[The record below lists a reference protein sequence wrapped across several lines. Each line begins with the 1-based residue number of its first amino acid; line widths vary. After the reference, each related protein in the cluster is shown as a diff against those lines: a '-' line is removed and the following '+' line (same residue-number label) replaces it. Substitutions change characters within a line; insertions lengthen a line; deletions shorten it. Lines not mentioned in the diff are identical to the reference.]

1 MGSGNR
7 ALIIYISVSTAIILW
22 GFSFIWTNQ
31 ILHLD
36 IPVFTFITVRMAIA
50 AVVLLLVSSLLG
62 KLQKIKKKDIPFL
75 LLMSMFEPFIYFI
88 GESFGLKYTNSPT
101 ICAVLIATIPIFVM
115 IAGQIFFKE
124 KISKLNVFAV
134 FVTVPG
140 ILLIVLRTNEIT
152 VDYWYGI
159 LLLIMAVFAA
169 TGYSV
174 MVKKLSDRY
183 NSYTIA
189 TWQFILAAIYFL
201 PLYLIFDSGK
211 MPLTALFTA
220 DVMIPL
226 LSLALLCSCLSFVLY
241 INSIQYLGV
250 TRASVFS
257 TMTPAVSAFGAY
269 IMGHETFTP
278 LQILGLV
285 IVILGVIFT
294 QYQPTTKSA
303 SGKM

>member
-36 IPVFTFITVRMAIA
+36 IPIFTFITVRMAIA
-50 AVVLLLVSSLLG
+50 GVVLLLVSSLLR
-62 KLQKIKKKDIPFL
+62 KLQKIRKKDIPFL
-75 LLMSMFEPFIYFI
+75 LIMSMFEPFIYFI

-134 FVTVPG
+134 IITVPG
-140 ILLIVLRTNEIT
+140 ILLIVLKTTEIA

-159 LLLIMAVFAA
+159 LFLIIAVFAA
-169 TGYSV
+169 TGYSI

-201 PLYLIFDSGK
+201 PLYLIFDSSK
-211 MPLTALFTA
+211 MPIGEIFRV

-294 QYQPTTKSA
+294 QYRKQA
-303 SGKM
+303 Q

>member
-1 MGSGNR
+1 MGAGNR
-7 ALIIYISVSTAIILW
+7 AVIIYISVSIAIILW

-36 IPVFTFITVRMAIA
+36 IPIFTFITVRMFIA
-50 AVVLLLVSSLLG
+50 AVILLITSALLG
-62 KLQKIKKKDIPFL
+62 KLQKIRKTDYPLL

-115 IAGQIFFKE
+115 ISGQIFFKE

-134 FVTVPG
+134 IITVPG
-140 ILLIVLRTNEIT
+140 ILLIVLRTTEIA

-159 LLLIMAVFAA
+159 LFLIMAVFAA
-169 TGYSV
+169 TGYSIL
-174 MVKKLSDRY
+174 VKKLSDKY

-189 TWQFILAAIYFL
+189 TWQFILAAVYFL
-201 PLYLIFDSGK
+201 PLYLIFDADK
-211 MPLTALFTA
+211 MPLAGLLRA
-220 DVMIPL
+220 DVMVPL
-226 LSLALLCSCLSFVLY
+226 MSLALLCSCLSFVLY

-278 LQILGLV
+278 LQITGLV

-294 QYQPTTKSA
+294 QYRKSTQ
-303 SGKM
+303 

>member
-7 ALIIYISVSTAIILW
+7 ALIIYISVSIAIFLW

-36 IPVFTFITVRMAIA
+36 IPIFTFITVRMAIA
-50 AVVLLLVSSLLG
+50 GIVLLLVSTLLG
-62 KLQKIKKKDIPFL
+62 KLQKIEKKDFPFL
-75 LLMSMFEPFIYFI
+75 IIMSMFEPFIYFI

-124 KISKLNVFAV
+124 KITKLNVFAV
-134 FVTVPG
+134 FITVPG
-140 ILLIVLRTNEIT
+140 ILLIVLRTNDIT

-174 MVKKLSDRY
+174 MVKKLSDKY

-189 TWQFILAAIYFL
+189 TWQFILAAVYFL

-211 MPLTALFTA
+211 MPLTELFRA
-220 DVMIPL
+220 DVMVPL

-294 QYQPTTKSA
+294 QYQRPT
-303 SGKM
+303 

>member
-1 MGSGNR
+1 MESNNR
-7 ALIIYISVSTAIILW
+7 AVIIYVSVSIAIILW

-36 IPVFTFITVRMAIA
+36 IPIFTFITVRMFIA
-50 AVVLLLVSSLLG
+50 AIVLLIASTLLG
-62 KLQKIKKKDIPFL
+62 KLQKIKKRDIPL
-75 LLMSMFEPFIYFI
+75 LLTMALFEPFVYFI

-124 KISKLNVFAV
+124 KITKLNVFAV
-134 FVTVPG
+134 IITVPG

-159 LLLIMAVFAA
+159 LFLIVAVFAA
-169 TGYSV
+169 TGYSI

-201 PLYLIFDSGK
+201 PLYLIIDADK
-211 MPLTALFTA
+211 MPLTALLRA
-220 DVMIPL
+220 DVMVPL

-269 IMGHETFTP
+269 IMGQETFTP
-278 LQILGLV
+278 LQILGIG

-294 QYQPTTKSA
+294 QYRKPAQRSE
-303 SGKM
+303 